1 MPISKNRLAASR
13 KHNERVGTKK
23 PFGAD
28 HSTHHLLEI
37 RHPPDSIVALRNE
50 LPMHPDIYMYA
61 QRGKTFEEC
70 CGIIAAHL
78 DIVLD
83 GMYDADKLC
92 EVLVESLRNR
102 RMHPNEPWKRH
113 PALHAAEIVER
124 KDTVEVEIVKEGT
137 IAPVK
142 EAKWSNTPDVTI
154 FDEILETGDAIIAA
168 EQQSE
173 TSPEKQNQEAEH
185 LPSVSE
191 SADLS
196 ETSND
201 DITDLQQKS

>member
-1 MPISKNRLAASR
+1 
-13 KHNERVGTKK
+13 
-23 PFGAD
+23 
-28 HSTHHLLEI
+28 
-37 RHPPDSIVALRNE
+37 
-50 LPMHPDIYMYA
+50 MHPDIYMYA

-102 RMHPNEPWKRH
+102 RMYPNEPWKRH

-137 IAPVK
+137 IAPRM
-142 EAKWSNTPDVTI
+142 EALLEMEKLLEADDIDESTPP
-154 FDEILETGDAIIAA
+154 A

-173 TSPEKQNQEAEH
+173 TSPEKQNQAVKP

-201 DITDLQQKS
+201 DTTDSQQKN